1 MIRDIYNHNG
11 ILNQPNFSQMDSGN
25 GACPNGCSG
34 NGECN
39 QRDGKCTCE
48 PQFAGKDCSE
58 SKCKI
63 CYTSYNASAM
73 RRVANRLT

>member
-1 MIRDIYNHNG
+1 
-11 ILNQPNFSQMDSGN
+11 MDSGN
-25 GACPNGCSG
+25 SACPNGCSG

-63 CYTSYNASAM
+63 CYVHEIECLCIAT
-73 RRVANRLT
+73 RC

>member
-1 MIRDIYNHNG
+1 MIRDIYFNG
-11 ILNQPNFSQMDSGN
+11 ILNQRNFSQMDSGN
-25 GACPNGCSG
+25 SACPNGCSG

-63 CYTSYNASAM
+63 CYTRSNASAM
-73 RRVANRLT
+73 RRVANRLP

>member
-1 MIRDIYNHNG
+1 
-11 ILNQPNFSQMDSGN
+11 MDSGN
-25 GACPNGCSG
+25 SACPNGCSG

-63 CYTSYNASAM
+63 CYTRSVM
-73 RRVANRLT
+73 PLQCDVFVLLTGFPEC